1 MRNRLRSLA
10 LLLALWM
17 AVLAAPLY
25 AQTYAQSATP
35 YNFIA
40 TAGHTAI
47 TIWATGLG
55 CPDTIGDDSISAPI
69 NIGFSFR
76 FGTVSYT
83 QLRVQTN
90 GRLQFGNSYCG
101 FGTQVVGPPRT
112 YTDPIASANL
122 NNAIRIYGADLDVS
136 AGGSIT
142 FATIGTA
149 PNRRFVVT
157 WNNVPQ
163 WSAAG
168 TAYALQVQLDESGD
182 FYYMF
187 GASSN
192 VTSPGGVTLGPAQV
206 AWQLSTTDFAVVQ
219 SGLPANS
226 TGMVFKPPRPTLTV
240 RKTSEVLS
248 DPVNGA
254 TNPKRIPGAVVRYSV
269 NVVNGGR
276 GTVDASTL
284 AISDPVPARTDLY
297 VGNVSGAAVE
307 FVDGAV
313 ASGLAFSLATNV
325 SYSNQ
330 PGGGAPFNYTPVPD
344 AAGYDPAVTGLRIA
358 PTGIMNAA
366 AGASTPSFT
375 VRFRTRIR

>member
-1 MRNRLRSLA
+1 MRQVCRSVT
-10 LLLALWM
+10 LLLAL
-17 AVLAAPLY
+17 ASALAPLY
-25 AQTYAQSATP
+25 AQTYAKSATP
-35 YNFIA
+35 FNFIA

-47 TIWATGLG
+47 TTWAGGLG

-90 GRLQFGNSYCG
+90 GRLQFANTYCG
-101 FGTQVVGPPRT
+101 FGTQAVGPPRT

-122 NNAIRIYGADLDVS
+122 NNAIRIYGADLDLS

-142 FATIGTA
+142 YATVGTA

-157 WNNVPQ
+157 WSSVPQ

-168 TAYALQVQLDESGD
+168 TSYSLQVQLDESGD
-182 FYYMF
+182 FYYMY
-187 GASSN
+187 GASTN

-206 AWQLSTTDFAVVQ
+206 AWQLSNTDFAVVQ
-219 SGLPANS
+219 SGLPANNS
-226 TGMVFKPPRPTLTV
+226 GMVFKPPRPALTV
-240 RKTSEVLS
+240 AKTSEVLS

-254 TNPKRIPGAVVRYSV
+254 SNPKRIPGAVLRYSV

-284 AISDPVPARTDLY
+284 AISDPVPAGTSLY
-297 VGNVSGAAVE
+297 VGTVSGAAVD
-307 FVDGAV
+307 FVDGPV
-313 ASGLAFSLATNV
+313 ASGLAFSLAANV

-330 PGGGAPFNYTPVPD
+330 PGGGAPYSYTPVPD
-344 AAGYDPAVTGLRIA
+344 AAGFDSAVTGVRIA
-358 PTGIMNAA
+358 PTGVMNAA